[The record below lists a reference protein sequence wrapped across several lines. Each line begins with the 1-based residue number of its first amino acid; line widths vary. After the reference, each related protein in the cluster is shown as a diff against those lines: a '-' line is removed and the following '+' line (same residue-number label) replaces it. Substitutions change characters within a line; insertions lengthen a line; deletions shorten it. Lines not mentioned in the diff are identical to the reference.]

1 MRILVVEDDPLLADG
16 ISQLLRASAH
26 IVDCVGSAEQAA
38 AAMAG
43 QDFNLLVLDVG
54 LPGIDGFEFLRRLR
68 SANNNVLVL
77 VLTARDALNERVR
90 GLNIGA
96 DDYLTKPFARE
107 ELLARV
113 AALARRVRNQTMAER
128 VHGTLVID
136 ENAHRAWLNGEALDL
151 PLREWAILQFL
162 LDNVERVVS
171 KERIVNA
178 VCQWDHEMSEN
189 AVEVYISRLRA
200 KLETGGVRIRT
211 VRGLGYML
219 EEWRHE

>member
-38 AAMAG
+38 SAMTG
-43 QDFNLLVLDVG
+43 EEFNLLVLDVG
-54 LPGIDGFEFLRRLR
+54 LPGMDGFEFLRRLR
-68 SANNNVLVL
+68 SANNKVLVL

-113 AALARRVRNQTMAER
+113 AALARRVRDQATAER

-171 KERIVNA
+171 KERIVSA
-178 VCQWDHEMSEN
+178 VCRWDQEMSEN

-200 KLETGGVRIRT
+200 KLEAGGVRIRT